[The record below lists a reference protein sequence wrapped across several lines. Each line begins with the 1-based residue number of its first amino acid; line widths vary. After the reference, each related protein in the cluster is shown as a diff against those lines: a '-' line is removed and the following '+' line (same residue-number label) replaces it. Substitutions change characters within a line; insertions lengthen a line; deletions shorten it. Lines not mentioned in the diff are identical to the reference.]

1 MDRCSKIAD
10 VTVTHTNTSQNC
22 THSWFFSSSVLVP
35 TKNAKSLTPLV
46 KTDTHET
53 KYCTL
58 AAHARRLCV
67 DPRRAR
73 MARLLFRAHLASLS
87 AAPHPRAVA

>member
-10 VTVTHTNTSQNC
+10 VTVTHTNTSQNS

-46 KTDTHET
+46 KTDTLT
-53 KYCTL
+53 KPSTAPSL
-58 AAHARRLCV
+58 RMRADCV
-67 DPRRAR
+67 
-73 MARLLFRAHLASLS
+73 
-87 AAPHPRAVA
+87 